1 MSTDMSARDSIN
13 GGSARPNAAAP
24 QATRQLTGRM
34 VLICL
39 IAFFAVIAGVNA
51 IMIRAAVSTFGG
63 VETGN
68 AYQAGVAFA
77 REIAAAEAQDALHW
91 NVRAEVSAA
100 PGATVLE
107 ITAADAVG
115 RPLTGLAATARLMH
129 PADKRADH
137 IVALTEGAPGIF
149 KGRTDAV
156 AGQWAVVI
164 ELARDGTRMFR
175 SSNRVFIR

>member
-34 VLICL
+34 VLLCL
-39 IAFFAVIAGVNA
+39 IGFFAVIAGVNA

-68 AYQAGVAFA
+68 AYQAGLAFA
-77 REIAAAEAQDALHW
+77 REIAAVEAQDALHW
-91 NVRAEVSAA
+91 DVRAKVSAA
-100 PGATVLE
+100 NGATELE
-107 ITAADAVG
+107 VTAIDAAG
-115 RPLTGLAATARLMH
+115 RPPTGLTATARLMH
-129 PADKRADH
+129 PTDKRADRV
-137 IVALTEGAPGIF
+137 VALGEHAPGDF

-156 AGQWAVVI
+156 TGQWALVI

-175 SSNRVFIR
+175 STNRVFIR

>member
-1 MSTDMSARDSIN
+1 MASISIN
-13 GGSARPNAAAP
+13 SDGARPKKATP
-24 QATRQLTGRM
+24 QASHQVTGRM
-34 VLICL
+34 VLVCL

-68 AYQAGVAFA
+68 AYQTGLAFA
-77 REIAAAEAQDALHW
+77 REIAAADAQDSLHW
-91 NVRAEVSAA
+91 DVRAKVSDAA
-100 PGATVLE
+100 GATELE
-107 ITAADAVG
+107 VTAADAGG
-115 RPLTGLAATARLMH
+115 RPLTGMTATARLMH

-137 IVALTEGAPGIF
+137 VVALTDAAPGVF
-149 KGRTDAV
+149 KGNTDAV
-156 AGQWAVVI
+156 AGQWVLVI

>member
-1 MSTDMSARDSIN
+1 MSTPISIN
-13 GGSARPNAAAP
+13 GDRARPEADAS
-24 QATRQLTGRM
+24 QASRQVTGRM
-34 VLICL
+34 VLACL
-39 IAFFAVIAGVNA
+39 IGFFAVIAGVNA
-51 IMIRAAVSTFGG
+51 VMIRAAVSTFGG

-77 REIAAAEAQDALHW
+77 SEIAAAEAQDALRW
-91 NVRAEVSAA
+91 AVRAKVSAA
-100 PGATVLE
+100 AGATDIDV
-107 ITAADAVG
+107 TAVDAAG
-115 RPLTGLAATARLMH
+115 RPITGLTATARLVH

-137 IVALTEGAPGIF
+137 VVVLGEDAPGVF

-156 AGQWAVVI
+156 AGQWALVI

>member
-1 MSTDMSARDSIN
+1 MSAPISIN
-13 GGSARPNAAAP
+13 CDGARSTADAS
-24 QATRQLTGRM
+24 QASRQVTGRM
-34 VLICL
+34 VLACL
-39 IAFFAVIAGVNA
+39 VGFFAVIAGVNA

-91 NVRAEVSAA
+91 DVRAKVSAA
-100 PGATVLE
+100 AGATELE
-107 ITAADAVG
+107 VMATDAAG
-115 RPLTGLAATARLMH
+115 RPLTGLTATARLVH

-137 IVALTEGAPGIF
+137 VVALGEDAPGVF

-156 AGQWAVVI
+156 AGQWALVI